1 MGDYRP
7 VPSSRRS
14 VSPSPICQERKKTR
28 KKVRKKG
35 KKSDKTHTIALRLSN
50 KKRVATLAI
59 WGEATPGAILT
70 KCGMWAD
77 MVDVITFAVF
87 GDCRLTGV
95 GVVRGVNLPSPI
107 DLRYRPYNAGH
118 TAVLLVTK

>member
-1 MGDYRP
+1 M
-7 VPSSRRS
+7 
-14 VSPSPICQERKKTR
+14 
-28 KKVRKKG
+28 
-35 KKSDKTHTIALRLSN
+35 
-50 KKRVATLAI
+50 
-59 WGEATPGAILT
+59 GEATPGAILT